1 MRTVVDRAED
11 RLNSKAINQTT
22 VQEKGAAGTSAED
35 WHGKRRPL
43 FHCCQEL
50 RENTD

>member
-11 RLNSKAINQTT
+11 RLNSKDINQTT

-35 WHGKRRPL
+35 WHGSDRPY
-43 FHCCQEL
+43 FIVARQL